1 MRAADSRQKTSIQNP
16 GKMSFWDHLDE
27 LRNVIIRAALLM
39 ATATAL
45 LFFVMPEIFDKVI
58 LAPCCPDFP
67 TYRLLDSATEVIGG
81 DMTPVRMSTIE
92 LININLASQLMIH
105 LSISFWL
112 AAVVC
117 APALLCLIWQF
128 ITPGL
133 YKKERLA
140 GRAALS
146 AGMLM
151 FYTGACV
158 SYFIVFPL
166 TLRFLAGYQLSSLIP
181 NVISIDSYID
191 TFTGLTLIMGLTF
204 ELPVAAWIAG
214 RLGIINRSVFQ
225 RYRRHAIVALLIV
238 AALITPTGD
247 PLTLSIVFLPLYIL
261 WEISA
266 LMVPSAIG
274 KKETGIETDIG

>member
-1 MRAADSRQKTSIQNP
+1 
-16 GKMSFWDHLDE
+16 
-27 LRNVIIRAALLM
+27 
-39 ATATAL
+39 
-45 LFFVMPEIFDKVI
+45 
-58 LAPCCPDFP
+58 
-67 TYRLLDSATEVIGG
+67 
-81 DMTPVRMSTIE
+81 
-92 LININLASQLMIH
+92 
-105 LSISFWL
+105 
-112 AAVVC
+112 
-117 APALLCLIWQF
+117 
-128 ITPGL
+128 
-133 YKKERLA
+133 
-140 GRAALS
+140 
-146 AGMLM
+146 M